1 MTNLNPTI
9 LITTLNFNGL
19 NIQIKRQRSS
29 DWKRRKIQVY
39 AVYRRH
45 VKFKDTNRLKVKG
58 CKYIYHVNDNQNR
71 AGLAILIFEEI
82 DLREDFKPR
91 NIMKHKEG
99 NYMMMAETIQ
109 KEDTI
114 INVYIPNERA
124 SKYAKREK

>member
-19 NIQIKRQRSS
+19 NTQIKRQRSS

-58 CKYIYHVNDNQNR
+58 CLTPLY
-71 AGLAILIFEEI
+71 
-82 DLREDFKPR
+82 
-91 NIMKHKEG
+91 
-99 NYMMMAETIQ
+99 
-109 KEDTI
+109 
-114 INVYIPNERA
+114 
-124 SKYAKREK
+124 